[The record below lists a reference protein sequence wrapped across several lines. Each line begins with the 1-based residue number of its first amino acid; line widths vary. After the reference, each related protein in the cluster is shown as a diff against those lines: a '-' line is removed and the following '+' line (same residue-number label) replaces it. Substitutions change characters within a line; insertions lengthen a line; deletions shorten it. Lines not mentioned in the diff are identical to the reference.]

1 MKKRIELNVR
11 IDEQLM
17 DCLVAETKKFNDK
30 NKTNITISHLIRSI
44 IKKYLDKEGIDE
56 KMHTM

>member
-56 KMHTM
+56 KM